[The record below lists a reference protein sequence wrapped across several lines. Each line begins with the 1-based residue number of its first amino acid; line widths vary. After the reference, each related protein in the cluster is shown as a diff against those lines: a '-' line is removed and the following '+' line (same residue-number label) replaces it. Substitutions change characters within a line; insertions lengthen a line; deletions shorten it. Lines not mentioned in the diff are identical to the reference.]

1 MNKSIFI
8 GLLSFFCCQF
18 TLIGQDETTPMEK
31 EMIIVKDSVMM
42 EKKCCDMSEM
52 KDKHIVSAE
61 YRQYL
66 NPAKGTVSEL
76 AQNGFILDEQA
87 MEFALKF
94 GNFPKLYYYQQL
106 GTLSNSQYVSL
117 YGIGL
122 KEKYQRDFIK
132 HPNILVA
139 PYLEVGI
146 GFYQLS
152 VTRNVNSNSIQS
164 ALSGQIEE
172 NRIDNFSVTGD
183 LGLQLGFSFGFL
195 GSNVHISAVG
205 GYQTNLPS
213 NWKTGHSLAFREKL
227 DLSSAYFGGKLSV
240 TMPCCCKE

>member
-1 MNKSIFI
+1 
-8 GLLSFFCCQF
+8 
-18 TLIGQDETTPMEK
+18 MEK
-31 EMIIVKDSVMM
+31 DSSMM
-42 EKKCCDMSEM
+42 EKKCCDITKM
-52 KDKHIVSAE
+52 KDKHIVTAE

-106 GTLSNSQYVSL
+106 GTLAGDQYVSL
-117 YGIGL
+117 YGLGL
-122 KEKYQRDFIK
+122 KEKYLKDFVK
-132 HPNILVA
+132 HPNIIVA
-139 PYLEVGI
+139 PYVEVGI

-164 ALSGQIEE
+164 ALNGQIQE
-172 NRIDNFSVTGD
+172 NRLDNFSITGD
-183 LGLQLGFSFGFL
+183 LGLQLGFTFGIL
-195 GSNVHISAVG
+195 GSQVHLSAVG

-213 NWKTGHSLAFREKL
+213 NWKTGHSLAFKEKL

-240 TMPCCCKE
+240 YLVGCCKE